1 MEFFTLGE
9 RLMVYRKRAGLT
21 KTQLAQMAGIS
32 VSTLSKYE
40 NDQAENPNIDIL
52 YNLAFTLDIS
62 INKLIVGVEDPRARK
77 TLTGLI
83 KVNDE

>member
-21 KTQLAQMAGIS
+21 KTQLAQMAEIS

-40 NDQAENPNIDIL
+40 NDEAENPNVDIL
-52 YNLAFTLDIS
+52 YNLAFALDVS
-62 INKLIVGVEDPRARK
+62 INKLIVGVEDPMARK

-83 KVNDE
+83 KVND

>member
-62 INKLIVGVEDPRARK
+62 INKLIVGVEDPMARK
-77 TLTGLI
+77 TLTGLL
-83 KVNDE
+83 KVKDD